1 MIINI
6 PLQVDEQQMEEVIK
20 RDYESKVLDKIVDY
34 IKTCLMSHS
43 GSIYSSYKSKDEKL
57 NDGMSV
63 LIEGQIKDFL
73 NDHSEEIIESASK
86 ILADKLA
93 KSKKGKAIFEGLGE
107 KNA

>member
-20 RDYESKVLDKIVDY
+20 RDYEGKVLDRVLSY
-34 IKTCLMSHS
+34 IKASLANKSRRYY
-43 GSIYSSYKSKDEKL
+43 GSTDDKVK
-57 NDGMSV
+57 DGMEV

-73 NDHSEEIIESASK
+73 HDHSEEIIESASK

-93 KSKKGKAIFEGLGE
+93 KSKKGKAILEGLGE
-107 KNA
+107 QDD